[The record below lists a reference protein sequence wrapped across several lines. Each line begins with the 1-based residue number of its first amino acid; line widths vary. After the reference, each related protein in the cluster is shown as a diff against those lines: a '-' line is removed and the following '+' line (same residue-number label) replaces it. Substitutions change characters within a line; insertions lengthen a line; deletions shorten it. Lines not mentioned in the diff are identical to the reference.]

1 MNGWLIVLVIVA
13 FAAGAII
20 LYIRKMQGS
29 KKDVDAARAEFL
41 QKVGYEYVSALTRKS
56 SPIRRKSTPKAASLT
71 ISRST
76 LSRDQSSQCPGSWS
90 PPSQPGLVFSSSRK
104 CW

>member
-20 LYIRKMQGS
+20 LYIRKMQGL

-56 SPIRRKSTPKAASLT
+56 SPTRRKRLPKAASLT

-76 LSRDQSSQCPGSWS
+76 LNQDQSSQCSLGVGVPQAN
-90 PPSQPGLVFSSSRK
+90 PD
-104 CW
+104 